1 MTGAEGMSRAMI
13 LYVDNDESF
22 LQTRAEYL
30 ERAGY
35 QVIPATTIDEARQ
48 AFETRPLDLAILDV
62 RMVDDNDEK
71 DLSGILLAKEE
82 RYAPIPKIIL
92 TDYPDY
98 RTARE
103 ALGSV
108 LDGMPVAVDYLDKK
122 EGPQAMVE
130 RVRELL
136 TQFTPPMPRV
146 RWTEGLSWAGLVGL
160 LDPELDRHVETRIWE
175 LKRLLGRCFP
185 HARQVV
191 LGPRYMHR
199 VGYVCLAYEEIR
211 ADRGRTRGVV
221 VCAGREE
228 GEREGDRY
236 EQFAPGD
243 PDPGQLFRE
252 QMRRSVHYVMAVY
265 RPIGAQRDALRPLRT
280 AMSWLSPQN
289 VAQVV
294 ERLFTTTLSGWHAQG
309 RHRTEMADPVTFF
322 LGPENAP
329 HELRARIT
337 ALDQALDHAGL
348 GRLVLEGA
356 ELLLREPDGRSA
368 RLPLPWEA
376 WQRKAFRPL
385 DEMLVAHI
393 HGQVDLDRVV
403 VDRQG
408 QTWLLD
414 FTQARADFVVL
425 DYIHLEGAIRGLLT
439 DLTLVER
446 VDFESDLQVLAET
459 QVENGIDLELTW
471 EEEVEEA
478 EDEVLPSPPSPSWEQ
493 SLAGILAVRRACRH
507 RLGLDLQG
515 YLTVLYGDTLGRL
528 WRYDPEALYT
538 TDELLAFAHHVV
550 LLALTGQ
557 ALSSQI
563 QTEASPEEALQ
574 QSLWLDA
581 ATRQLW
587 VLGRPVALTPQ
598 EYTLLDH
605 LLQRSG
611 QVCTP
616 EELTFLLEGEDY
628 EYDKS
633 VDEHRIRSAINRLRR
648 KIEPDPANPRFLLT
662 VRGHGYRLVTE

>member
-1 MTGAEGMSRAMI
+1 MTDAEALPRALI
-13 LYVDNDESF
+13 LYVDNDEAF

-30 ERAGY
+30 EQAGY
-35 QVIPATTIDEARQ
+35 QVVPAHTVEDAREL
-48 AFETRPLDLAILDV
+48 FETRPVDLAILDV
-62 RMVDDNDEK
+62 RMVDDDDDK
-71 DLSGILLAKEE
+71 DVSGIQLAKEE

-108 LDGMPVAVDYLDKK
+108 LEGMPVAVDYLDKK

-130 RVRELL
+130 RVQKLL
-136 TQFTPPMPRV
+136 VQFTPPTPQV

-160 LDPELDRHVETRIWE
+160 LEPELDRHVEARIWE

-185 HARQVV
+185 HARQVI
-191 LGPRYMHR
+191 LGPRYMDR
-199 VGYVCLAYEEIR
+199 PGSICLAYEEIR
-211 ADRGRTRGVV
+211 GDRGRTRGVV
-221 VCAGREE
+221 VYAGREA
-228 GEREGDRY
+228 GEREADRY

-243 PDPGQLFRE
+243 PDPGQLLRE
-252 QMRRSVHYVMAVY
+252 EMQRSVHYVMALY
-265 RPIGAQRDALRPLRT
+265 RPIGAQRDVLRPLRT
-280 AMSWLSPQN
+280 AMPRLSPAQ

-294 ERLFTTTLSGWHAQG
+294 ERLFTTTLAGWHARG
-309 RHRTEMADPVTFF
+309 RRRTEMADPVTFF
-322 LGPENAP
+322 LGPKEALQG
-329 HELRARIT
+329 LRARIT
-337 ALDQALDHAGL
+337 ALDRALDHAGL
-348 GRLVLEGA
+348 GRLALEGA
-356 ELLLREPDGRSA
+356 ALLLREPGGRST

-403 VDRQG
+403 VGRQG
-408 QTWLLD
+408 RTWLLD

-425 DYIHLEGAIRGLLT
+425 DYVHLEGAFRDLLT
-439 DLTLVER
+439 DLTLLER

-459 QVENGIDLELTW
+459 QAEDGIDLHLAW
-471 EEEVEEA
+471 EEEAADTDTGERTVSA
-478 EDEVLPSPPSPSWEQ
+478 SPSWEQ
-493 SLAGILAVRRACRH
+493 SLAGILSVRRACRQ
-507 RLGLDLQG
+507 RLGLTLQD
-515 YLTVLYGDTLGRL
+515 YLAVLYGDALKRL

-538 TDELLAFAHHVV
+538 TDELLAFAHLVV

-557 ALSSQI
+557 VLSSRVQS
-563 QTEASPEEALQ
+563 EESPEEALQ

-587 VLGRPVALTPQ
+587 VLGRPVVLTPQ

-605 LLQRSG
+605 LLQRRG

-616 EELTFLLEGEDY
+616 EELTFLLEGQGYAY
-628 EYDKS
+628 EKLT
-633 VDEHRIRSAINRLRR
+633 DEHRIRSAINRLRR
-648 KIEPDPANPRFLLT
+648 KIEPDPAKPRFLRT
-662 VRGHGYRLVTE
+662 VRGHGYRLVTD